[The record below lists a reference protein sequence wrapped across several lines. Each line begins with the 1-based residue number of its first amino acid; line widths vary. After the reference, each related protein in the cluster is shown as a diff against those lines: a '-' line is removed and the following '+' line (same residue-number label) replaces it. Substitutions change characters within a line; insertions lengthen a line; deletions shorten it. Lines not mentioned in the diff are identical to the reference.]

1 LSPSLPSGPV
11 PARIEIEQFGSIWVA
26 EVPALIV
33 IAIRLLVPLT
43 ILRWPLAGG
52 LLSLVVD
59 AVDVVLVDAI
69 ARLLGLP
76 PEFGPT
82 YAQIDK
88 WLDLYY
94 LAFELVVARR
104 WQEMVPRRTAY
115 ALFGWRLL
123 GVILFEVTVSRPLL
137 VVFPNL
143 FENYYLYVL
152 VARRWFPRFL
162 ARTWTQSVIACLLLL
177 IPKEIQEFVLHYE
190 ELHPWQWL
198 RETLVKP
205 LLGGS

>member
-1 LSPSLPSGPV
+1 M
-11 PARIEIEQFGSIWVA
+11 
-26 EVPALIV
+26 PALMV

-69 ARLLGLP
+69 AGVMGQP
-76 PEFGPT
+76 PEFGPI
-82 YAQIDK
+82 YAQLDK

-104 WQEMVPRRTAY
+104 WQEVVPRRTAY
-115 ALFGWRLL
+115 VLFGWRLL
-123 GVILFEVTVSRPLL
+123 GVILFEITVSRPLL

-143 FENYYLYVL
+143 FENYFLFIL
-152 VARRWFPRFL
+152 IARRWFPRFV
-162 ARTWTQSVIACLLLL
+162 ARTTRHSPAWPGTRLPIAQGRNLPNDATLRAPRQSSPTL
-177 IPKEIQEFVLHYE
+177 KERVPSASICWLA
-190 ELHPWQWL
+190 HP
-198 RETLVKP
+198 RF
-205 LLGGS
+205 GSSPCP

>member
-1 LSPSLPSGPV
+1 M
-11 PARIEIEQFGSIWVA
+11 
-26 EVPALIV
+26 PALIV
-33 IAIRLLVPLT
+33 IAIRLLVPLS

-59 AVDVVLVDAI
+59 AVDVILVDAI
-69 ARLLGLP
+69 AGLLGQP
-76 PEFGPT
+76 GEFGPT

-94 LAFELVVARR
+94 LALELVVSRR
-104 WQEMVPRRTAY
+104 WVEVVPRRTAA
-115 ALFGWRLL
+115 ALFGWRLI
-123 GVILFEVTVSRPLL
+123 GVILFEITVSRPLL

-143 FENYYLYVL
+143 FENYYLFIL
-152 VARRWFPRFL
+152 IARRWFPRFVP
-162 ARTWTQSVIACLLLL
+162 RTWAHSLIACLLLL
-177 IPKEIQEFVLHYE
+177 IPKEVQEFVLHYE

-205 LLGGS
+205 LLGG

>member
-1 LSPSLPSGPV
+1 M
-11 PARIEIEQFGSIWVA
+11 
-26 EVPALIV
+26 PALIV
-33 IAIRLLVPLT
+33 IAIRLLVPFS

-52 LLSLVVD
+52 ILSLVVD
-59 AVDVVLVDAI
+59 AVDVILVDLI
-69 ARLLGLP
+69 AGLLGQP
-76 PEFGPT
+76 GEFGPT

-104 WQEMVPRRTAY
+104 WAEPVPRQTAT
-115 ALFGWRLL
+115 ALFAWRLL
-123 GVILFEVTVSRPLL
+123 GVILFEITVDRPLL

-143 FENYYLYVL
+143 FENYFLYIL
-152 VARRWFPRFL
+152 IARRWFPRFVP
-162 ARTWTQSVIACLLLL
+162 RTWTQSVIACLLLL

-198 RETLVKP
+198 RETFVKP
-205 LLGGS
+205 LLGG

>member
-1 LSPSLPSGPV
+1 M
-11 PARIEIEQFGSIWVA
+11 
-26 EVPALIV
+26 PALIV

-43 ILRWPLAGG
+43 ILRWPLVGG

-59 AVDVVLVDAI
+59 AIDVILVDLI
-69 ARLLGLP
+69 AGLLGQP
-76 PEFGPT
+76 GEFGPT

-94 LAFELVVARR
+94 LAFELVVALR
-104 WQEMVPRRTAY
+104 WQEVVPRRTAA
-115 ALFGWRLL
+115 ALFAWRLV
-123 GVILFEVTVSRPLL
+123 GVILFEITVSRPLL

-143 FENYYLYVL
+143 FENYFLYIL
-152 VARRWFPRFL
+152 IARRWFPRFVP
-162 ARTWTQSVIACLLLL
+162 RTWAHSIIACLLLL

-198 RETLVKP
+198 RETFVKP
-205 LLGGS
+205 LLGG